1 MQISKALSIP
11 TARINNRRVL
21 DNLKDTKTMCL
32 KVSSKICD
40 TVEGLT
46 STNHVSFIRIIPSAP
61 DTIKTYSK
69 SLYKSMGHTYIP
81 LLLTLN
87 KKIHHPVITK
97 NTKLDDIVFSDVN
110 KMYYVMELSS
120 PITNLQTGQPNKNIK
135 FASNRKLHSV
145 LNRILDIVHSSRGSV
160 FKTSFGITSYKN
172 EMLDL
177 VETTFNSRTLT
188 SYTLASELVN
198 SSVSSWKK
206 VVRRGM
212 RNLFKNESC
221 CDVLSI
227 NSADFVKDIYYSI
240 IKVKYNENGDGCKIS
255 SKVIKGSELDKGFS
269 RLGPFTNVYQTFLV
283 GDGYTKPEK
292 AEEVAKSCLKDL
304 LKNIKRQSDKRKSAN
319 DFFEGMV
326 LRTKNKLV
334 DTIAALPEMIF
345 DLKTPFVSK
354 GWLVI
359 AQCKNTGN
367 IVAFRPKVLM
377 LVASFENITVLD
389 TIKIS
394 NKLHNHLA
402 IYNVALNAMS
412 KYAFGSKVVNAS
424 ASYAIQ
430 LVKNTT
436 HETKYTGLGKMR
448 KIRRQNLCE
457 SILSSFPVDDKS
469 EVDGLKDVLKLGDAI
484 RVINTA
490 ATEELTESSPME
502 EEVLVE
508 SIIPSQEFLFSPPK
522 PSKISYPQP
531 AMSLTDTM
539 ERLVDREEK
548 RTKVEESIVQL
559 TKALELAEA
568 SLKSY
573 ENDVT
578 IQTNFYQLR
587 EHELPSD
594 AELDVLLTYESK
606 KLLKELKRY
615 DLDTKISGKII
626 YTYNSTCRQYIQTIV
641 FRFV

>member
-1 MQISKALSIP
+1 MQISTVQSTGPAPIKNA
-11 TARINNRRVL
+11 RVL
-21 DNLKDTKTMCL
+21 KYLKDVDMMCL
-32 KVSSKICD
+32 KVSPKICNSNEQ
-40 TVEGLT
+40 VV
-46 STNHVSFIRIIPSAP
+46 SSNHVSFIHIIPSTP
-61 DTIKTYSK
+61 DAIKLHST

-81 LLLTLN
+81 LLLVLT
-87 KKIHHPVITK
+87 KRFHHPTIVK
-97 NTKLDDIVFSDVN
+97 NVKLDSIDFLDGN
-110 KMYYVMELSS
+110 KRYYVVELTS
-120 PITNLQTGQPNKNIK
+120 PTAKINKTNKNIK
-135 FASNRKLHSV
+135 LASNRKLHSV
-145 LNRILDIVHSSRGSV
+145 YKRIMDIVHSSRNSIS
-160 FKTSFGITSYKN
+160 KTVWTSAGYKE
-172 EMLDL
+172 EMLKL
-177 VETTFNSRTLT
+177 QETKFTLRTVD
-188 SYTLASELVN
+188 SYSLESEFVN
-198 SSVSSWKK
+198 ESVSSWKQ
-206 VVRRGM
+206 VIRRGM
-212 RNLFKNESC
+212 RDLFKADNC
-221 CDVLSI
+221 CDLSTI
-227 NSADFVKDIYYSI
+227 KSNSFVKDAYYGVINVS
-240 IKVKYNENGDGCKIS
+240 YNTTGNGCKIS
-255 SKVIKGSELDKGFS
+255 AKVISGNSLCINPKESDKQICPIY
-269 RLGPFTNVYQTFLV
+269 RQMFLV
-283 GDGYTKPEK
+283 DGSYIKPEQ
-292 AEEVAKSCLKDL
+292 AEEVVRRCIRKL
-304 LKNIKRQSDKRKSAN
+304 LKTIKRQSAKRQSAK
-319 DFFEGMV
+319 DFFEGMI
-326 LRTKNKLV
+326 LRTKNKPT
-334 DTIAALPEMIF
+334 DTIADLPEMIF

-367 IVAFRPKVLM
+367 IVAFQPKILM

-402 IYNVALNAMS
+402 IYNIALNAIS
-412 KYAFGSKVVNAS
+412 KYAFGSKVLNAS

-436 HETKYTGLGKMR
+436 HETKYTELGKMR
-448 KIRRQNLCE
+448 KIRRQNLCKAILNIMPSSVAAEISSSE
-457 SILSSFPVDDKS
+457 S
-469 EVDGLKDVLKLGDAI
+469 VLKLGDAI

-490 ATEELTESSPME
+490 ATEDLTESSPME

-531 AMSLTDTM
+531 AMPLTDTM
-539 ERLVDREEK
+539 ERLVVREEK
-548 RTKVEESIVQL
+548 RTKVKESIVQL
-559 TKALELAEA
+559 TEALELAEA

-606 KLLKELKRY
+606 KLLEELKRY

-626 YTYNSTCRQYIQTIV
+626 YTYNSTCRQYVQTLV